1 MGQIAPPV
9 TVITHL
15 NYSGRPSRA
24 AVAAAEDSLGPS
36 GSVGLTA
43 AALSDPAGNI

>member
-24 AVAAAEDSLGPS
+24 EESLGPS